1 MPTLEQVAQL
11 ISTTGKVV
19 ALTGAGISEE
29 SAVPTFRGSG
39 GIWESYPPTIYA
51 NPPGLVMTL
60 LWRPRRM
67 ADFIAEVFG
76 TILRAEPNPAHYA
89 LTAMEEMGFLN
100 SIVTQ
105 NIDNLHQAAGSKEV
119 IELHGNLLKLRCMR
133 CGHRKL
139 MDRRKLEHMVC
150 SFKRHSLSRLQILR
164 ELSRFFPKC
173 DCGGRC
179 RLDVVLFGESLP
191 QDQFSLACKEMEHC
205 DVLLVIGTSGAVYP
219 AASLP
224 CYARAKGAKLVEINP
239 QSSSLS
245 PLSDYLLMGKAAFIL
260 PRMVTVLRQLQQPSP
275 QRGPSA

>member
-11 ISTTGKVV
+11 ISATGKVV

-29 SAVPTFRGSG
+29 SAVPTFRGRG
-39 GIWESYPPTIYA
+39 GIWESYPPAIYA

-60 LWRPRRM
+60 LFRPRRL

-105 NIDNLHQAAGSKEV
+105 NIDNLHQAAGSRKV

-139 MDRRKLEHMVC
+139 MDKRKLQHMLY
-150 SFKRHSLSRLQILR
+150 SLKRRSLSRLGVLR
-164 ELSRFFPKC
+164 ELCRFFPKC
-173 DCGGRC
+173 DCGGRR

-205 DVLLVIGTSGAVYP
+205 EVLFVIGTSGVVYP

-224 CYARAKGAKLVEINP
+224 RYARTKGARLVEINP
-239 QSSSLS
+239 QGSSLS
-245 PLSDYLLMGKAAFIL
+245 PLSDYLLTGKAALIL
-260 PRMVTVLRQLQQPSP
+260 PRMVTLLRQFQQPSP
-275 QRGPSA
+275 ERGPSP